1 MEIDIRHIAKLA
13 RLNIT
18 DEELPRFEK
27 EMADIV
33 GMVENLPDLPDSG
46 ALIDPDHPMTMR
58 QDEAEN
64 TFRRDELLKNAPQ
77 VQAGCVVVP
86 RIVE

>member
-13 RLNIT
+13 RLKIT

-46 ALIDPDHPMTMR
+46 ALIDPDHDAAGQGGKHLPSR
-58 QDEAEN
+58 RAAEKRP
-64 TFRRDELLKNAPQ
+64 TGPGGLRRRSEN
-77 VQAGCVVVP
+77 C
-86 RIVE
+86 